1 MNEDRGPRAKAI
13 LHLKRSNFRKHGA
26 MPLKY
31 QRRISPLLEK
41 KLYAIFT
48 LMFSLKDINF
58 LITRVGKSPRTET
71 HKY

>member
-1 MNEDRGPRAKAI
+1 MNEDREPRAKAI

-48 LMFSLKDINF
+48 
-58 LITRVGKSPRTET
+58 
-71 HKY
+71 